1 MPSDDALQLALRSLQ
16 VLSVRSRCWSSRQ
29 AALMALRAIATA
41 DPTLDAGEQ
50 LPEPVELA
58 YDDRPDIRWPEDFG
72 NYMGLWSD

>member
-1 MPSDDALQLALRSLQ
+1 
-16 VLSVRSRCWSSRQ
+16 
-29 AALMALRAIATA
+29 MALRAIATA